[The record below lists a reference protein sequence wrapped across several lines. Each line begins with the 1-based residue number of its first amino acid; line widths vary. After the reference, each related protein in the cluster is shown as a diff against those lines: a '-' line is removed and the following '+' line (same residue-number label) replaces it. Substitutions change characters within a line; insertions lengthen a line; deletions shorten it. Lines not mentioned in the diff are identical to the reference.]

1 MVDETV
7 KAPDA
12 IELTEQEKDLI
23 IVRPFVLA
31 YRELRDKMKAL
42 KTEQDSCKEIIL
54 GYVKL
59 YGDFVLEGGKS
70 MMKTRRGSTVYDPA
84 ALDVLTTAW
93 MDGNKTEQKYARLI
107 LEHRTV
113 KPDTTYLEVK

>member
-1 MVDETV
+1 VATDSE
-7 KAPDA
+7 AP
-12 IELTEQEKDLI
+12 ELTEQEKDLA
-23 IVRPFVLA
+23 IVRPFVLE
-31 YRELRDKMKAL
+31 YRVLRDKMKVL
-42 KTEQDSCKEIIL
+42 KTRQDSCKKIIL

-70 MMKTRRGSTVYDPA
+70 MMKTRRGSVTYDST